1 MVENY
6 NRRKLF
12 DDDEEEDEQQQP
24 QPGKNLV
31 LTVTQLYRNHARDHG
46 AGVREQQQLSI

>member
-1 MVENY
+1 MAENY

-24 QPGKNLV
+24 QPGKPPLLS
-31 LTVTQLYRNHARDHG
+31 LTPL
-46 AGVREQQQLSI
+46 